1 MNRQL
6 LEPVTDQ
13 GVRSVKFFNGRLLVA
28 EDLSQEQ
35 AANEARR
42 RQLRRAVGVGVAYG
56 LEVSGKD
63 ARIITVEEGLAFN
76 CQGQAV
82 ALGTRIDIDLV
93 TAAEADTTFN
103 NGRCPHQD
111 CESVPSELYV
121 AGEGVYVLLVSPTST
136 AEGRAEVSGLG
147 NNPAK
152 CNARYC
158 VEGVQFRLQPLTGL
172 AELSDATYLRNR
184 IAYRCFGYLWHD
196 TSPLAVSS
204 CGSVPERYG
213 LIDDLVQQKAV
224 TCCEVPLALMRL
236 TASEGIT
243 FIDLYAVRRR
253 LTHVAVTHP
262 WNTVMGDRRKSEG
275 ESIFLQFQDQL
286 NDIANES
293 NLNLKDVTAAQRL
306 KFLPA
311 AAYLPVGSNGF
322 DWQKFLG
329 TLAPASET
337 KLDAG
342 LLRSILHN
350 SFHEDPILIDS
361 TPKAAVDV
369 YVDPS
374 QTDCVLFARSAKG
387 RIRVSFNPV
396 PSSVDIYAQQGDCS
410 THYCPFTG
418 TDPAILDLDPGNYD
432 VYVSAPGFQA
442 VNSQTATVVGGEQV
456 ELTFTLTPQQATTPP
471 PGKPPQCVSIKSQS
485 ARLRGGRLC
494 MVSAV
499 PNSFILDEEWKLAMI
514 GKGPR
519 IPKGFEKL
527 EDDGV
532 AAWLSPWRKEFE
544 SKEKRNL
551 SRMAPAVY
559 IRSDYKPPQKWQD
572 VPAQPQA
579 YAVFSG
585 LIVPLLVNDSLNLTK
600 RPIPLAGKGLRAV
613 SAEEIDALKK
623 VGITNLDHLSGAW
636 SQIVGVTL
644 DKSQTWAATLI
655 MDAINATKKANQ
667 GMEYYGGL
675 DQQIK
680 AIFAKHGIVG
690 DVSLA
695 NANWEELAPEFEDQ
709 GAAYRY
715 IVEAREIVPPDSW
728 SLEELGIGPGSIPE
742 LNAMGIQSQGDLA
755 AAAEDKTKIQQVAN
769 VLGTD
774 TAFVSNLRI
783 SAITK
788 MTAGAI
794 TQRPTADLTTLPGVN
809 GIIVDKLQEANIK
822 STADL
827 AAANASDL
835 ANETK
840 LPASTIANLKAAAA
854 MADRGSLAVSDLPT
868 ATGNIAN
875 KLKTSFGVSTVAE
888 LASKKPQE
896 IQEAFGGDTAKATA
910 IIEGAKAALGG
921 RMLG

>member
-1 MNRQL
+1 MNRHL

-56 LEVSGKD
+56 LEVSRKD
-63 ARIITVEEGLAFN
+63 AHIITVEEGLAFN

-93 TAAEADTTFN
+93 TAPKADATSN

-111 CESVPSELYV
+111 CESVPAGLYV

-147 NNPAK
+147 NSPAK

-158 VEGVQFRLQPLTGL
+158 VEGVQFRLQLVTGL

-196 TSPLAVSS
+196 TSPLAINS
-204 CGSVPERYG
+204 CGNVPERYG

-262 WNTVMGDRRKSEG
+262 WNTVMGDRRQSEG

-286 NDIANES
+286 SDIANES
-293 NLNLKDVTAAQRL
+293 NLNLKDVAAAQRL

-322 DWQKFLG
+322 DWRKFLG

-337 KLDAG
+337 KVDAG
-342 LLRSILHN
+342 LLRSILHS
-350 SFHEDPILIDS
+350 SFYEDPILIDS

-396 PSSVDIYAQQGDCS
+396 PGSVDIYARQGNCS

-418 TDPAILDLDPGNYD
+418 TDPAILDLYPGDYD

-442 VNSQTATVVGGEQV
+442 VNSQTATVVGAEQV

-471 PGKPPQCVSIKSQS
+471 PAKPSKCVSIKNQS

-494 MVSAV
+494 MVSEV
-499 PNSFILDEEWKLAMI
+499 PNSFTLEKEWKMAM
-514 GKGPR
+514 KGEGPPIPR
-519 IPKGFEKL
+519 GFEKL

-532 AAWLSPWRKEFE
+532 AEWLSLWRKALKNSEG
-544 SKEKRNL
+544 RNS
-551 SRMAPAVY
+551 SRIAPAVY

-579 YAVFSG
+579 YAVFPG
-585 LIVPLLVNDSLNLTK
+585 RIVPLLVNDSLNLTK
-600 RPIPLAGKGLRAV
+600 RPIPLAVRNLQAV
-613 SAEEIDALKK
+613 SAEQIDALKK

-636 SQIVGVTL
+636 SQIVTVAV
-644 DKSQTWAATLI
+644 DQSRTWAATLI
-655 MDAINATKKANQ
+655 MDAINATKRANQ
-667 GMEYYGGL
+667 AMTYYPGL

-680 AIFAKHGIVG
+680 EILVKNGIVG

-695 NANWEELAPEFEDQ
+695 NANWENLGPKLEDQ
-709 GAAYRY
+709 GAVFRY
-715 IVEAREIVPPDSW
+715 VVEARKIVPPDSW
-728 SLEELGIGPGSIPE
+728 SLESLGIGPGSIPG

-755 AAAEDKTKIQQVAN
+755 AAAEDKTMIQKVAK

-774 TAFVSNLRI
+774 TAFVSNLGI

-794 TQRPTADLTTLPGVN
+794 TQRPEADLTTLPGVN
-809 GIIVDKLQEANIK
+809 GIIIDKLQEANIK

-835 ANETK
+835 AKETK

-854 MADRGSLAVSDLPT
+854 MAGRGSLAVSDLPT

-888 LASKKPQE
+888 LASKKPQD
-896 IQEAFGGDTAKATA
+896 IKEAFGGDTAKATA
-910 IIEGAKAALGG
+910 VIEGAKAALGG
-921 RMLG
+921 RMPG